1 MPKHRISR
9 IMSISVIYLFEIID
23 ISHDNGIR
31 LLLPGK
37 YPRMECL
44 IQTTSV
50 FQSGQLIK
58 KGFIVQQIGFQCFG
72 TENSNQ

>member
-1 MPKHRISR
+1 
-9 IMSISVIYLFEIID
+9 MSISVIYLFEIID